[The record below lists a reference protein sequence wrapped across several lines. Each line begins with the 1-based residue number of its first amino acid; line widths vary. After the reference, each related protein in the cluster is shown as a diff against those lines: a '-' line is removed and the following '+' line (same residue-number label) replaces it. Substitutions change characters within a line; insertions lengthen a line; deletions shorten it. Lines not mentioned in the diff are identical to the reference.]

1 MKTFKTCITARLAA
15 LLFGAALFGLAPP
28 SALAAGTAINTSITN
43 TATLAYSVSGVGQTP
58 VTGTS
63 TAFVVD
69 AKINLSVTGGA
80 TTNVIPGATT
90 PATATTFSVT
100 NSSNTALDF
109 NLTVVDVIAGDNFDP
124 TACAAYVED
133 GTTPGTYQ
141 AAQDTL
147 TFIDEL
153 AVDTSINVYVVCSIP
168 GTATD
173 TQTGLVGLVATARG
187 DFTGANNTYAPT
199 TAPAALGAAIT
210 ETAGADT
217 STAVDIVFADDL
229 PPGTP
234 GADDTVD
241 TGNGAGVRNA
251 AASARNTYLISITV
265 PTVTKTA
272 TLLCDPLNGLPGAGA
287 KRIPGAMVQWTIVI
301 NNPAAT
307 AITLTTIS
315 DTLTNLTLDPGQ
327 AAGLTAPASAA
338 TCIAG
343 PGTYGFKVTPSAI
356 REMGGSASAAGQ
368 DALSYFTSG
377 AADAD
382 GVDIAGSVI
391 TATFATIFPVDAVY
405 GTAAGELPAGAS
417 VTIDFVTTLN

>member
-1 MKTFKTCITARLAA
+1 MKNLKTSITAKVAA
-15 LLFGAALFGLAPP
+15 LLFGAALFGLA
-28 SALAAGTAINTSITN
+28 SQGALAAGTTVNTSITN
-43 TATLAYSVSGVGQTP
+43 SASLAYSVGGVGQTP
-58 VTGTS
+58 VVGTS

-80 TTNVIPGATT
+80 TTNVLPGATT

-109 NLTVVDVIAGDNFDP
+109 SLTVVDVIAGDNFDP
-124 TACAAYVED
+124 TACAAYAED

-141 AAQDTL
+141 AAEDTL

-153 AVDTSINVYVVCSIP
+153 AVDTSINVYVVCTIP

-199 TAPAALGAAIT
+199 TGPAALGAAIT

-217 STAVDIVFADDL
+217 STTVDIVFADDVA
-229 PPGTP
+229 PATPGT
-234 GADDTVD
+234 DDTVD

-251 AASARNTYLISITV
+251 AASDRNTYLVSITV
-265 PTVTKTA
+265 PTVTKTGA
-272 TLLCDPLNGLPGAGA
+272 LLCDPFNGITNP
-287 KRIPGAMVQWTIVI
+287 KRIPGAMVQWTITI
-301 NNPAAT
+301 TNPSAVT
-307 AITLTTIS
+307 ITLTSIS
-315 DTLTNLTLDPGQ
+315 DALTNITLDPGQ
-327 AAGLTAPASAA
+327 ILASALTAPTDAA
-338 TCIAG
+338 TCVAG
-343 PGTYGFKVTPSAI
+343 PGPIGFLVTPSAI

-368 DALSYFTSG
+368 DALSYFTS

-382 GVDIAGSVI
+382 GVEGGATV
-391 TATFATIFPVDAVY
+391 TANFATIFPVDGVY